1 MSALAELSVPSPA
14 HSAWQLFR
22 LLATGQKTPGLAWQ
36 NPAYRRKFMLRSLVT
51 PFATRRWLAVLAQ
64 QPMLDALL
72 HAQPGLPCRLHR
84 PWLSV
89 NVSRQQALAAL
100 EYHYQHIAR
109 LLPSAL
115 MHGHLTR
122 PGVTLALLTG
132 KNDAQYR
139 LDLAAVAD
147 LDKEGETTV
156 IFRDAAGVVLA
167 EMTFTLCEVG
177 GKSTLFIG
185 GLQGAKAWVEHDKI
199 QLATKAC
206 HGLFPK
212 RLLLEA
218 VCLLARH
225 FAVSQIL
232 AVSNDTHIYRSWR
245 YAKKK
250 KDKLHADYDSF
261 WASLGGEKDAQ
272 GLYHMPLHIAR
283 KSLEEIASKKRAEY
297 RRRYELLD
305 SMTAQ
310 IAAWFNE
317 SQVAGR

>member
-1 MSALAELSVPSPA
+1 MSALAEISIQPPA

-22 LLATGQKTPGLAWQ
+22 LLATGQKTPGLAWE
-36 NPAYRRKFMLRSLVT
+36 NPAYRRKFMLRSLAT
-51 PFATRRWLAVLAQ
+51 PFATRRWLSVLAR
-64 QPMLDALL
+64 QPMLDTLL

-89 NVSRQQALAAL
+89 NVSRKAALAAL
-100 EYHYQHIAR
+100 EYHYRHIER
-109 LLPSAL
+109 LLPDTL
-115 MHGHLTR
+115 MQGHLTR
-122 PGVTLALLTG
+122 QGSTLATLSG

-139 LDLAAVAD
+139 LDLAAIAD

-156 IFRDAAGVVLA
+156 IFRDANSVVLA
-167 EMTFTLCEVG
+167 EMTFTLCEVDG
-177 GKSTLFIG
+177 QSALFIG
-185 GLQGAKAWVEHDKI
+185 GLQGAKAWVEHDQI

-218 VCLLARH
+218 VCLLAQH
-225 FAVSQIL
+225 FGVSQIL
-232 AVSNDTHIYRSWR
+232 AVSNETHIYRSWR

-261 WASLGGEKDAQ
+261 WESLGGEKDAR
-272 GLYHMPLHIAR
+272 GLYHMPLQITR

-297 RRRYELLD
+297 RRRYELLE

-310 IAAWFNE
+310 IAARFNE
-317 SQVAGR
+317 R